1 MAPPG
6 GITVSG
12 AVPVDGILPRPTLCA
27 RSGPGAII
35 DSTYGQNMY
44 LSDVSGDEGTGEKRI
59 FIAKRKAAIR
69 APTFYEHQTIIN
81 YKVIEAV
88 PRYWIPL
95 SFDSSGDVVTNVL
108 IPCPRPPGNAL
119 VDPAFDARVKNG
131 IFPVNDSKVQESQL
145 TIPRTAV

>member
-1 MAPPG
+1 
-6 GITVSG
+6 
-12 AVPVDGILPRPTLCA
+12 
-27 RSGPGAII
+27 
-35 DSTYGQNMY
+35 MY
-44 LSDVSGDEGTGEKRI
+44 LSDVSGDEGTDEKRTYTAKRKAAI
-59 FIAKRKAAIR
+59 RAPTYKRKAAIR

-95 SFDSSGDVVTNVL
+95 SFDLSKDVVSNVP

-131 IFPVNDSKVQESQL
+131 IFPVRDSKVQDCL
-145 TIPRTAV
+145 